1 MAKSKILIVDDEEGV
16 MTLLKLSL
24 EEVGDYEVRV
34 EGEGRKALDSARWFK
49 PDVIL
54 LDVIMPDISGT
65 EVAVQLKE
73 DEELK
78 DIPIIFLTAA
88 VSKQQADERGGILND
103 HPLIA
108 KPVGVEELIDKLSE
122 VLGS

>member
-1 MAKSKILIVDDEEGV
+1 MAKRKVLIVDDEEGV

-34 EGEGRKALDSARWFK
+34 EGEGSKALDAARWFK

-65 EVAVQLKE
+65 EVATQLQE
-73 DEELK
+73 DEDLK
-78 DIPIIFLTAA
+78 DIPIVFLTAA
-88 VSKQQADERGGILND
+88 VSKQQADERGGILNS

-108 KPVGVEELIDKLSE
+108 KPIGVEELIEKMDE
-122 VLGS
+122 VLGA